1 MYEALSKFAQTAGLV
16 YFFAIFAGVLVYA
29 CWPRNQKTFDEAAI
43 LPLSDREP
51 GDE

>member
-1 MYEALSKFAQTAGLV
+1 MYEALSKFAQTGGLI
-16 YFFAIFAGVLVYA
+16 YFFAIFACVLMYA
-29 CWPRNQKTFDEAAI
+29 VWPRNQEKFDEAAN

>member
-1 MYEALSKFAQTAGLV
+1 VYERLSSFAQTGGLI
-16 YFFAIFAGVLVYA
+16 YFFLIFAAVLAYA
-29 CWPRNQKTFDEAAI
+29 LWPRNQKRFDSAAQ